1 MKLFTVLTTTA
12 LAVVL
17 GAGAAAAFAKEAPMP
32 AAIQVTVGT
41 SADAFLLSG
50 ADGRRN
56 RAAPRRAVPIGFKP
70 GAGEQMARR
79 PKCACFVAGN
89 RPGQTKASRFLLT
102 NSSTVIGGR
111 PPISAI

>member
-50 ADGRRN
+50 ADGR
-56 RAAPRRAVPIGFKP
+56 
-70 GAGEQMARR
+70 Q
-79 PKCACFVAGN
+79 
-89 RPGQTKASRFLLT
+89 
-102 NSSTVIGGR
+102 
-111 PPISAI
+111 